1 MKKYALK
8 GINDDQTECAI
19 CGKTELRRVMWIV
32 ELDAD
37 GSEIGEPF
45 HCGTTCG
52 SKLLNRTAPQ
62 LRTILTNYESKISLR
77 RHELAHAKETE
88 LGREEILQQ
97 LTGMTWKERTAHP
110 LWAKLHEISEAAHT
124 WANQQQIIIP
134 L

>member
-32 ELDAD
+32 ELDPD

-45 HCGTTCG
+45 NCGTTCG

-62 LRTILTNYESKISLR
+62 LRKEIENYPKSVYMR
-77 RHELAHAKETE
+77 RHEMKIERANQ
-88 LGREEILQQ
+88 LGREEIDNQ
-97 LTGMTWKERTAHP
+97 LAGLTFKERIAHP
-110 LWAKLHEISEAAHT
+110 LYKELTRIWEDAKIWAD
-124 WANQQQIIIP
+124 QQQIIIP